1 MNTTAFFQVLKKVN
15 NNITLEHM
23 FDYGVNKTERFFEIL
38 IHNEPSEKIMAL
50 CLENGFSVKKNR
62 NNVRGKNGELVE
74 RDVWEVMP
82 IDSNNIQYVS
92 DETMVNVN
100 ENVIIATDNAM
111 IEAGLVEC
119 SAKNELTLWTYERN
133 NTINRMQWT
142 PIMRVFQE
150 PLMSPIKDEQGNVI
164 EPKSTHQ
171 IDIFYGAPV
180 NGRLDLRR
188 YLESRGVKVVEIE
201 KA

>member
-38 IHNEPSEKIMAL
+38 IHTEPSEKIMAL
-50 CLENGFSVKKNR
+50 CQENGFSVKKNR

-82 IDSNNIQYVS
+82 IDSNDIQYVS

-119 SAKNELTLWTYERN
+119 SAKDELTLWTYERN
-133 NTINRMQWT
+133 NTLNRMQWT
-142 PIMRVFQE
+142 PIMRVFQD
-150 PLMSPIKDEQGNVI
+150 PLTEDMRDETGKVI
-164 EPKSTHQ
+164 EPKSTHK
-171 IDIFYGAPV
+171 IDRFYGAPV
-180 NGRLDLRR
+180 SGRLDLTKF
-188 YLESRGVKVVEIE
+188 LVNHGVNVVKI
-201 KA
+201 